1 MKFGLQFECNCLLG
15 HLLLAIVVVVDYFQ
29 NCSPHLSII
38 HTFKTIH
45 LLDYMILLSFFAIV
59 TTIAILYYLLDV
71 SLINAYNLL
80 QVCNSC
86 INQKSHLTSMQYNY
100 TACSNIKSFYVYSHN
115 FMPYYYRC
123 RSWKGHLVGMHTH
136 NTLVILLLLQ

>member
-15 HLLLAIVVVVDYFQ
+15 HLLLAIVVVAVDYFQ

-59 TTIAILYYLLDV
+59 TTIAVLYYLLDV

-100 TACSNIKSFYVYSHN
+100 TACSNIKK
-115 FMPYYYRC
+115 FMC
-123 RSWKGHLVGMHTH
+123 
-136 NTLVILLLLQ
+136 TLTTLCHIIIDIEFGKDILLVCIHTTPL